1 MPFII
6 NDRVK
11 EITTT
16 SGTGTITLGGAVTG
30 FEAFSAGIGGNNTT
44 YYSIAHQTQNEWE
57 VGVGTLNA
65 GSTTLARTQIISSSN
80 SDAVVDFASGTKDV
94 FCTLPASKIGVP
106 FAAEYGSSSSPVLIN
121 VRVATKTTG
130 HAYYGSGSS
139 NGYLLNGL
147 ESPALRFSG
156 ADSGNKYYYKFDQ
169 SHSSN
174 SGHPL
179 LFYLEADKSTAYTTG
194 VTASGT
200 PGSAN
205 AYTQILV
212 DANTPNILYYQCSA
226 HAYMGNFANT
236 VSNRF
241 NGNVNVTGTVV
252 TTSDVT
258 VGADLTV
265 LGDDITMA
273 TNTAGHLLVADGA
286 NYNPAA
292 LSGDATLAGTGA
304 ITLANTAVTPA
315 SYTNTNL
322 TVDSKGRLTAAS
334 SGTAGATN
342 GFAIAMA
349 IAL

>member
-174 SGHPL
+174 SGHPFK
-179 LFYLEADKSTAYTTG
+179 FYLEADKSTAYTTG
-194 VTASGT
+194 VTTSGT

-241 NGNVNVTGTVV
+241 NG
-252 TTSDVT
+252 
-258 VGADLTV
+258 
-265 LGDDITMA
+265 DIVMN
-273 TNTAGHLLVADGA
+273 TNTSGHLLVADGTD
-286 NYNPAA
+286 YSPTA
-292 LSGDATLAGTGA
+292 LSGDATLASSGA
-304 ITLANTAVTPA
+304 ITLSNTAVTPA

>member
-147 ESPALRFSG
+147 EAPALRFSG

-241 NGNVNVTGTVV
+241 NG
-252 TTSDVT
+252 
-258 VGADLTV
+258 
-265 LGDDITMA
+265 DIVMN
-273 TNTAGHLLVADGA
+273 TNTSGHLLVADGTD
-286 NYNPAA
+286 YSPTA
-292 LSGDATLAGTGA
+292 LSGDATLASSGA
-304 ITLANTAVTPA
+304 ITLSNTAVTPA